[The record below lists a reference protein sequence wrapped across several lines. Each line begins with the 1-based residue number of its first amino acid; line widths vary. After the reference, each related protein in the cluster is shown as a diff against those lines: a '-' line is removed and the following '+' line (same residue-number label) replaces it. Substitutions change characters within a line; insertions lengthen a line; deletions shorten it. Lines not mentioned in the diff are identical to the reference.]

1 MSKSQTILLITRD
14 LLVRADFRLRGK
26 QPMVAGFWQQA
37 RPAVE
42 DFPALVEAA
51 LRLGPKR
58 VGRVC
63 VLSSETWSQTLDL
76 PSETVSGLAG
86 GELDRALAFEAEPL
100 SGIGA
105 FDSRISHV
113 ELPAA
118 SGGRRFWLCQVL
130 NSHLEQIEYLVERA
144 RGRLVGLGH
153 PGGLPRP
160 IDDATDVDGGW
171 RRIEFWP
178 DAVHWLQVEPNRP
191 LAVRVLNADPRS
203 DRWRT
208 EWASLLETSSGEP
221 HTETLRGTGVA
232 PDAAVAG
239 DRVVDLNDA
248 LQLEAWLAA
257 WAGQLAKEQVGL
269 PLVAPPRRPL
279 SAGKLWAV
287 AAAVTLFT
295 VAVCVG
301 HYKYLQHREGVLEA
315 EIAALEEP
323 KQELEDAK
331 ETADGL
337 DKQVTEL
344 RQQTAE
350 QRDNLEYFQRVM
362 IAQRRRFAWL
372 LAVLAR
378 QADDGVLIQQVEGDG
393 VEVTVHGICLAPELA
408 NRLATRLSQELA
420 SLGWQVE
427 PPEKE
432 AQVLLT
438 DGGPWKFELR
448 LTEVPD
454 WEPSELEKDEN
465 GDVVRTAH
473 RTPAT

>member
-1 MSKSQTILLITRD
+1 MTKNLTILLITRD

-26 QPMVAGFWQQA
+26 KPTVAGFWQQP

-51 LRLGPKR
+51 MRLGPKR
-58 VGRVC
+58 AGRVW
-63 VLSSETWSQTLDL
+63 VLSSEIWSQTLEL

-86 GELDRALAFEAEPL
+86 DELDRALAFEAEPL

-105 FDSRISHV
+105 FDSRVSHV

-130 NSHLEQIEYLVERA
+130 NSHLEQIEYLVEQA
-144 RGRLVGLGH
+144 GGRLAGLGH

-160 IDDATDVDGGW
+160 IDDATDVDGCW

-178 DAVHWLQVEPNRP
+178 DAVLWLRAEPNRP
-191 LAVRVLNADPRS
+191 LAVQVLNADPRS
-203 DRWRT
+203 DRWRA
-208 EWASLLETSSGEP
+208 EWASRLETPTGQE

-239 DRVVDLNDA
+239 DRVVDLNDT

-287 AAAVTLFT
+287 AAAVALFG

-301 HYKYLQHREGVLEA
+301 HYKYLQHREGVLAA
-315 EIAALEEP
+315 EIASLKEP
-323 KQELEDAK
+323 KQELEDATK
-331 ETADGL
+331 KADGL
-337 DKQVTEL
+337 DKQLTEI

-350 QRDNLEYFQRVM
+350 QRENLEYFQQVM
-362 IAQRRRFAWL
+362 LAQRRRFARL

-378 QADDGVLIQQVEGDG
+378 QSNDGLLIQAVEGDG
-393 VEVTVHGICLAPELA
+393 TEVTVHGICLAPELA
-408 NRLATRLSQELA
+408 NRLATRLNQELA
-420 SLGWQVE
+420 SLGWQVD

-438 DGGPWKFELR
+438 GGGPWKFELR

-454 WEPSELEKDEN
+454 WNPSDLEKDKN
-465 GDVVRTAH
+465 GDVVRTAD
-473 RTPAT
+473 RIPAT